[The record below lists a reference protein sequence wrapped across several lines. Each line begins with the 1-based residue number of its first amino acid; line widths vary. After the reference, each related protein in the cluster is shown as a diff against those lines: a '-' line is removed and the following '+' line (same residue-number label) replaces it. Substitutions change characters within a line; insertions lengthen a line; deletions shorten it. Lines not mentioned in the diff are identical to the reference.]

1 MSHTRKA
8 TERGSDVCRLGSFMG
23 PKWGPRV
30 SSFYTLRRGLPTR
43 SPAKAS
49 RLAHPSH
56 PSGRRVSDTL
66 ALLLPWSGGG
76 RHHRGP
82 PRGLP
87 SSGVC
92 TVHPGQWAFYVC
104 GLPCLLPIYQN
115 MFIVTNVCESIR
127 TLLVITPS
135 SPHSSPWFLVA
146 CFPTRFTLTFN
157 SFSNWWAMDVSY
169 ISKYNIK

>member
-8 TERGSDVCRLGSFMG
+8 TERGSDVCRLGPFMG
-23 PKWGPRV
+23 PKWGPRA

-49 RLAHPSH
+49 RLAHPSR

-87 SSGVC
+87 LIWSLYCSSRAVSLLRLWSSLFTSYLPKHVHSYERLRINTYFARNHTQFSSLLSMISC
-92 TVHPGQWAFYVC
+92 STFSYTVHFD
-104 GLPCLLPIYQN
+104 I
-115 MFIVTNVCESIR
+115 
-127 TLLVITPS
+127 
-135 SPHSSPWFLVA
+135 
-146 CFPTRFTLTFN
+146 
-157 SFSNWWAMDVSY
+157 
-169 ISKYNIK
+169 